1 MIPDELSFLKQI
13 AVEVKRSYHFR
24 ELLSECGD
32 QADTDN
38 MFEKPEDICS
48 YEDIVPSY
56 EEVNKAVEKPKNIK
70 AAETNGIST
79 ELIKNTRGNCIKE
92 LTYYLGEDN
101 SDALKNAAGSFLMYL
116 SESWVVKKTD
126 EQRLAVF
133 KRKVPRRIYGPKE
146 ENCNELIGILNKIYE
161 CKQDS
166 NETGNIHKSI
176 FKIIKN
182 LKLKEKEE
190 ESIKTKED
198 LEKVDLSFLENP
210 AIKIHEIN
218 IWNHDDKIFPILK
231 YHMEYKFPIMI
242 YKKNEIYY
250 QSKLVDKPSQNKKQE
265 IQFNKLENN
274 EKKS

>member
-92 LTYYLGEDN
+92 LTYYLGVIWKEE
-101 SDALKNAAGSFLMYL
+101 KM
-116 SESWVVKKTD
+116 
-126 EQRLAVF
+126 
-133 KRKVPRRIYGPKE
+133 PKE
-146 ENCNELIGILNKIYE
+146 
-161 CKQDS
+161 
-166 NETGNIHKSI
+166 
-176 FKIIKN
+176 
-182 LKLKEKEE
+182 
-190 ESIKTKED
+190 
-198 LEKVDLSFLENP
+198 
-210 AIKIHEIN
+210 
-218 IWNHDDKIFPILK
+218 WDKDFP
-231 YHMEYKFPIMI
+231 F
-242 YKKNEIYY
+242 
-250 QSKLVDKPSQNKKQE
+250 
-265 IQFNKLENN
+265 
-274 EKKS
+274 